1 MKLLADKAQ
10 EYARE
15 ELRNFVKMKCIDIK
29 YFIMKHFEH
38 EFNNENDIPRQWSTL
53 KQEDIHK
60 MFVRFMLL
68 RKH

>member
-53 KQEDIHK
+53 K
-60 MFVRFMLL
+60 
-68 RKH
+68 